1 MTSLFSVRSF
11 VILLISFFISISSI
25 LRYPFQDLFTAPLVL
40 IFSSGILCLFFMFFL
55 IKKELMKDTI
65 IISLILFFVFFIKTI
80 YGFFVANFKIE
91 QDLFGVLL
99 EARFGFFTFL
109 APILYFFL
117 QSIDKK
123 NFSDLLVSTI
133 FFIFLIDIS
142 YIIFFLD
149 GSIFSGRPEEWQL
162 RFHLDILCLAFLI
175 LIYIDRFNSDN
186 SFKFISI
193 CLFLL
198 FLHSVLISTARMNSL
213 FILGIFIYL
222 INQKNKKL
230 SIIFQLGFISCTF
243 LFAIYIVSQNLFEFQ
258 GRNWLEYLK
267 IISNNIF
274 LGVGIVRDISLNSY
288 STSSFIFQSDYGLLI
303 FIYRYGLIGIILMI
317 LFLLLVFHIVVTL
330 PGNKQNSN
338 IFLFLLLVSQFLLVP
353 FFEYLYLQSIF
364 LFSFLWHRRELFK
377 S

>member
-1 MTSLFSVRSF
+1 M
-11 VILLISFFISISSI
+11 
-25 LRYPFQDLFTAPLVL
+25 
-40 IFSSGILCLFFMFFL
+40 
-55 IKKELMKDTI
+55 
-65 IISLILFFVFFIKTI
+65 ILFFVFFIKTI

-117 QSIDKK
+117 QSMIK
-123 NFSDLLVSTI
+123 NFSDLLASTI
-133 FFIFLIDIS
+133 FYLLIDIS

-222 INQKNKKL
+222 INEKNK
-230 SIIFQLGFISCTF
+230 
-243 LFAIYIVSQNLFEFQ
+243 N
-258 GRNWLEYLK
+258 
-267 IISNNIF
+267 
-274 LGVGIVRDISLNSY
+274 
-288 STSSFIFQSDYGLLI
+288 
-303 FIYRYGLIGIILMI
+303 
-317 LFLLLVFHIVVTL
+317 
-330 PGNKQNSN
+330 
-338 IFLFLLLVSQFLLVP
+338 
-353 FFEYLYLQSIF
+353 
-364 LFSFLWHRRELFK
+364 
-377 S
+377 